1 MLLPRKSACARLR
14 DRLGHRSF
22 AGLTTQTQVHHNK
35 FDKRQHGI
43 HALTQQHMHQGR
55 YDKHCIFLTPFFFF
69 FLFFCLCRNCN
80 LNSIGVEPQR
90 IIQSDESWDMIWARA
105 VCGGMYST
113 SLHILY
119 SHLRWREAHVRSE
132 IWSWKGCQNGNIR
145 ASIHFPLWWKLRCES
160 LVLVHYEAMGNV
172 HSRQ

>member
-1 MLLPRKSACARLR
+1 MLLPRKVHVQGSETDSVTDHL
-14 DRLGHRSF
+14 LGWQHKPKSIITSLIN
-22 AGLTTQTQVHHNK
+22 GPSLCTQ
-35 FDKRQHGI
+35 QHGI

-69 FLFFCLCRNCN
+69 LCRNCN

-90 IIQSDESWDMIWARA
+90 IIQSDESWDMIWARV

-160 LVLVHYEAMGNV
+160 LVLVHY
-172 HSRQ
+172 